1 MKISIV
7 IPVFREEGIAA
18 LLDDLLNRQDGKEIE
33 IIIVDGAP
41 EHDTLDR
48 ITDHQVADLRVTDLR
63 VTTPRII
70 GLTSPLGRGAQQNR
84 GAEAA
89 SGDILLFLHADTLLP
104 VQAFTLI
111 RQTLA
116 NPAFAGGAFS
126 LGYAPATPGL
136 SFIAA
141 AANLRSRWTR
151 VPYGDQAIFV
161 RCSVFRELG
170 GFSPLPVM
178 EDLEFMT
185 RLRRHGLRI
194 SILAMSVRTSA
205 RRHLREGILRCT
217 LRNLLLRLLYHCG
230 VRPSLL
236 AALYR
241 RHGV

>member
-1 MKISIV
+1 MKISVV

-18 LLDDLLNRQDGKEIE
+18 LLDDLLIRQDARETE

-48 ITDHQVADLRVTDLR
+48 ITDPR
-63 VTTPRII
+63 VTTPCII
-70 GLTSPLGRGAQQNR
+70 CLTSPAGRGLQQNR

-141 AANLRSRWTR
+141 AANLRSRRTR

-161 RCSVFRELG
+161 RRSVFRELG

-185 RLRRHGLRI
+185 RLRRHGHRI

-217 LRNLLLRLLYHCG
+217 LRNLILRLLYHCG

>member
-7 IPVFREEGIAA
+7 IPVFREEGITA
-18 LLDDLLNRQDGKEIE
+18 LLDDLLTRQDAYDTEF
-33 IIIVDGAP
+33 IIVDGAP

-48 ITDHQVADLRVTDLR
+48 ITDPRV
-63 VTTPRII
+63 I
-70 GLTSPLGRGAQQNR
+70 GLTSPAGRGAQQNR

-89 SGDILLFLHADTLLP
+89 SGEILLFLHADTLLP
-104 VQAFTLI
+104 DHAFTLI

-141 AANLRSRWTR
+141 AANLRSRRTR

-161 RCSVFRELG
+161 RSSVFRELG
-170 GFSPLPVM
+170 GFLPLPVM

-185 RLRRHGLRI
+185 RLRRHGHNIR
-194 SILAMSVRTSA
+194 ILAMSVRTSA
-205 RRHLREGILRCT
+205 RRHLREGVLRCT
-217 LRNLLLRLLYHCG
+217 LRNLFLRLLYHCG

>member
-1 MKISIV
+1 MKISVV

-18 LLDDLLNRQDGKEIE
+18 LLDDLLTRQDGDEME
-33 IIIVDGAP
+33 LIIVDGAP

-48 ITDHQVADLRVTDLR
+48 ITDHQVADLRITA
-63 VTTPRII
+63 TRII
-70 GLTSPLGRGAQQNR
+70 GLTSPPGRGAQQNR

-89 SGDILLFLHADTLLP
+89 SGEILLFLHADTLLP

-126 LGYAPATPGL
+126 LAYAPATPGL

-141 AANLRSRWTR
+141 AANLRSRRTR

-161 RCSVFRELG
+161 RRSVFRELG
-170 GFSPLPVM
+170 GFAPLPVM

-185 RLRRHGLRI
+185 RLRRHGHRI
-194 SILAMSVRTSA
+194 RILAMSVRTSA
-205 RRHLREGILRCT
+205 RRHLHEGVLRCT
-217 LRNLLLRLLYHCG
+217 LRNLFLRLLYHCG

-236 AALYR
+236 VTMYR
-241 RHGV
+241 RHGA

>member
-1 MKISIV
+1 MKISVV

-18 LLDDLLNRQDGKEIE
+18 LLDDLLTRQDAYDTEF
-33 IIIVDGAP
+33 IIVDGAP
-41 EHDTLDR
+41 ERDTLDR
-48 ITDHQVADLRVTDLR
+48 ITDPRV
-63 VTTPRII
+63 IC
-70 GLTSPLGRGAQQNR
+70 LTSPAGRGAQQNR

-89 SGDILLFLHADTLLP
+89 SGEILLFLHADTLLP
-104 VQAFTLI
+104 DYAFTLI

-116 NPAFAGGAFS
+116 NPAIAGGAFS